1 MKIFPQSLRWRLQI
15 WYGLLLLMVLCAFGF
30 TAHHLEKV
38 ERLRNVD
45 NDLQQHLAMVV
56 NELRASPQRND
67 PRPDTGS
74 PNRPPSPPPR
84 PQEPGGPPGPNT
96 KFDPKV
102 DAMFTKASQY
112 YYVVWMRDKEPIT
125 RSANA
130 PREVPKPE
138 RNAVSTRERSGHLRE
153 KFLLAAPVDCVLV
166 GRSMEAEESALFFN
180 ATLLMAV
187 GCGLFVISL
196 VGGGWLIA
204 QAIKPIENITAT
216 AARIADGE
224 LSQRI
229 EEGNTKSEL
238 GQLSIAL
245 NQTFAR
251 LEDAFAQQQRF
262 TADAAHE
269 LRTPLTVLLL
279 QVQTTLARERTV
291 EDYRDTLQSCERAGE
306 RMKKLLESLLQLA
319 RLDAREEPLQQKS
332 FDAAKIAGEC
342 LELVRPL
349 ALEKGIVLNSELTP
363 TTVNGDADR
372 IAQVI
377 TNLLTN
383 ALQHTPKDGIIT
395 LRVKRDGESTII
407 EVSDSGQGI
416 SWKDLPH
423 IFERF
428 YRADKA
434 RTSTA
439 GRTGLGL
446 SIAKAIVE
454 AHGGTITAKSEQ
466 GQGSTFLIRL
476 PHGFGGDS
484 AS

>member
-1 MKIFPQSLRWRLQI
+1 M
-15 WYGLLLLMVLCAFGF
+15 
-30 TAHHLEKV
+30 EEE
-38 ERLRNVD
+38 ER
-45 NDLQQHLAMVV
+45 
-56 NELRASPQRND
+56 
-67 PRPDTGS
+67 
-74 PNRPPSPPPR
+74 
-84 PQEPGGPPGPNT
+84 
-96 KFDPKV
+96 
-102 DAMFTKASQY
+102 
-112 YYVVWMRDKEPIT
+112 
-125 RSANA
+125 
-130 PREVPKPE
+130 
-138 RNAVSTRERSGHLRE
+138 
-153 KFLLAAPVDCVLV
+153 
-166 GRSMEAEESALFFN
+166 ALFFN

-291 EDYRDTLQSCERAGE
+291 EDYRDTLQSCERAAE

-319 RLDAREEPLQQKS
+319 RLDAREEPLQQNS
-332 FDAAKIAGEC
+332 FDAARIAGEC

-349 ALEKGIVLNSELTP
+349 ALEKGIVLNSELTA

-383 ALQHTPKDGIIT
+383 ALQHTPKEGIIT
-395 LRVKRDGESTII
+395 LRVNRDGESTII

-466 GQGSTFLIRL
+466 GHGSTFLIRL